1 MVVTSKPSG
10 NPTMTGRRLADR
22 YELVDRI
29 GSGGMAEVWRARDHS
44 LGRDVAVKLLHR
56 HLVEDDSI
64 LARFRSEAQSAAR
77 LTHPGIVA
85 IFDTVTTEDTD
96 AIIMEMVEGEDL
108 RSILDARGTLAIE
121 DAVEVTMQ
129 LAHALGHAH
138 QNGIIHRDI
147 KPANIIVR
155 PDRRV
160 KLSDFGIAKALGDT
174 TLTDSGSLV
183 GTVKYLAP
191 EQIEG
196 RPLDGRADLYSLSIV
211 LFEMICGQVPFP
223 STDLVSAMDRI
234 KRVAP
239 RARTIRPDIP
249 GDLDDFLARSLARD
263 PVDRPAD
270 AKTYAA
276 SLAAAMRRTAAVDP
290 TPVLSARPAAQIP
303 QPQTPAPAAPARPQS
318 IPMRKPATAEVPK
331 ARKRRRRR
339 RDLLW
344 PLLAAALMLAAL
356 ITVWILLRPAS
367 NVVTDQLQSTDS
379 ADSDLETSATTG
391 TEASAG
397 EGSPGTS
404 AQGDQPTSSSS
415 SSSSSST
422 STSTTSIP
430 FTGGVR
436 LLAFDPLGDGEE
448 HGDLTIRAID
458 DDDATFWNTESY
470 NTRLFGGIKEGVGII
485 IEFEEPTKIIGFST
499 ITNTSGWA
507 ARLYEADESQSSL
520 EAWGEPL
527 KFYEDVP
534 SNATLD
540 TLEMTTTAVL
550 LWFTD
555 LGEAPAGDQT
565 DTETPMIRLELYDL
579 EFIQ

>member
-1 MVVTSKPSG
+1 
-10 NPTMTGRRLADR
+10 MTGRRLADR

-29 GSGGMAEVWRARDHS
+29 GSGGMADVWRARDQS

-56 HLVEDDSI
+56 HLAEDDSI

-96 AIIMEMVEGEDL
+96 AIVMEMVEGEDL

-234 KRVAP
+234 NRVAP

-249 GDLDDFLARSLARD
+249 EDLDDFLARSLSRD
-263 PVDRPAD
+263 PADRPAD

-276 SLAAAMRRTAAVDP
+276 SLAAAMRRTAVVDP
-290 TPVLSARPAAQIP
+290 TPVLAARPAAQIP

-331 ARKRRRRR
+331 TRKRRRRK

-344 PLLAAALMLAAL
+344 PLLAAALMIAAL

-367 NVVTDQLQSTDS
+367 NVVTDQLPGTDNS
-379 ADSDLETSATTG
+379 DTELENTPTTDAEAGAGEDSPNTSA
-391 TEASAG
+391 EG
-397 EGSPGTS
+397 E
-404 AQGDQPTSSSS
+404 QPTSSSS
-415 SSSSSST
+415 PSSTTST
-422 STSTTSIP
+422 STSSIP
-430 FTGGVR
+430 FTEGIR
-436 LLAFDPLGDGEE
+436 LLAFDPLGDNEE
-448 HGDLTIRAID
+448 HGDITSRAID
-458 DDDATFWNTESY
+458 GDDATFWNTESY

-485 IEFEEPTKIIGFST
+485 IEFEEPTKITGFST
-499 ITNTSGWA
+499 ITNTNGWA

-534 SNATLD
+534 SNATLE
-540 TLEMTTTAVL
+540 TLEMTTTSVL

-555 LGEAPAGDQT
+555 LGELPAGDQT
-565 DTETPMIRLELYDL
+565 DSGGDTPMVRLELYDL

>member
-1 MVVTSKPSG
+1 
-10 NPTMTGRRLADR
+10 MTGRRLADR
-22 YELVDRI
+22 YELVERI

-56 HLVEDDSI
+56 HLAEDDSI

-85 IFDTVTTEDTD
+85 IFDTVTTEATD
-96 AIIMEMVEGEDL
+96 AIVMEMVEGEDL
-108 RSILDARGTLAIE
+108 RSILDERGTLAIE

-147 KPANIIVR
+147 KPANVIVR

-211 LFEMICGQVPFP
+211 LFEMICGQVPFL

-249 GDLDDFLARSLARD
+249 EDLDDFLARSLARD
-263 PVDRPAD
+263 PADRPAD

-276 SLAAAMRRTAAVDP
+276 SLAATMRRTATVDP
-290 TPVLSARPAAQIP
+290 TPVLAARPPVQPP
-303 QPQTPAPAAPARPQS
+303 QPQAPASAAPARPQS
-318 IPMRKPATAEVPK
+318 IPMRKPATKEVPK
-331 ARKRRRRR
+331 ARKRRRRK

-356 ITVWILLRPAS
+356 VTVWILLRPAS
-367 NVVTDQLQSTDS
+367 NVVTDQVQGTGSSET
-379 ADSDLETSATTG
+379 DLETSATSDAEAGTG
-391 TEASAG
+391 ED
-397 EGSPGTS
+397 SPDTS
-404 AQGDQPTSSSS
+404 AQGDQPTSST
-415 SSSSSST
+415 SSST
-422 STSTTSIP
+422 STTTTPIP
-430 FTGGVR
+430 FTDGVR
-436 LLAFDPLGDGEE
+436 LLAFDPLGDDVE
-448 HGDLTIRAID
+448 HGDTTSRAID
-458 DDDATFWNTESY
+458 DDDATFWNTERY
-470 NTRLFGGIKEGVGII
+470 NTRLFGGIKEGLGII
-485 IEFEEPTKIIGFST
+485 IEFEEPTKIKGLST

-534 SNATLD
+534 STATLD
-540 TLEMTTTAVL
+540 TPEMTTTSVL

-555 LGEAPAGDQT
+555 LGELTAGDQPT
-565 DTETPMIRLELYDL
+565 NDAEADVDVETPMVRLELYDL